1 MSHLCLA
8 DLFIDITVVPTFSKN
23 IILLII
29 ASSTVNS
36 KLLVSNLFSILC
48 FSFKAK
54 FDLLNTINKDKLVKG
69 NFYTLRVLQY
79 NCYNLLELYENIDQ
93 ILPNKFHGS
102 IIHYKIG
109 VTCVFNGHMF
119 YTLVVIT

>member
-23 IILLII
+23 IIQLII

-54 FDLLNTINKDKLVKG
+54 LDLLNTINKDKLVKG

-79 NCYNLLELYENIDQ
+79 NSYNLLELY
-93 ILPNKFHGS
+93 
-102 IIHYKIG
+102 
-109 VTCVFNGHMF
+109 
-119 YTLVVIT
+119 